1 MGLNIMNKKNVG
13 NYLVSMIIVAV
24 ASSFITQ
31 KVTRASLAASKTE
44 KPVYLIGAVTV
55 NDYERLPQY
64 QAIAG
69 PLGAKAG
76 GYVPLALSK
85 PNMIEGDLPTAGSY
99 FIERY
104 DSLEGLMSFVNSA
117 EFQEAK
123 IFRDEIADVHF
134 MMWLPAL
141 PPGSLPH

>member
-1 MGLNIMNKKNVG
+1 MSIRIFGIYIVS
-13 NYLVSMIIVAV
+13 LVVVAA

-31 KVTRASLAASKTE
+31 KLTRDSLATSEAE
-44 KPVYLIGAVTV
+44 KSVYLIGAVSI
-55 NDYERLPQY
+55 NNHERLPQY

-69 PLGAKAG
+69 PLAAKAG

-123 IFRDEIADVHF
+123 KFRDEIADVHF

>member
-1 MGLNIMNKKNVG
+1 MSIRIFGIYIVS
-13 NYLVSMIIVAV
+13 LVVVAA

-31 KVTRASLAASKTE
+31 KLTRDSLATSEAE
-44 KPVYLIGAVTV
+44 KAVYLIGAVTI
-55 NDYERLPQY
+55 NDHERLPQY

-69 PLGAKAG
+69 PLAAKAG

-123 IFRDEIADVHF
+123 KFRDEIADVHF